1 VSLIA
6 GDPCPKRSPDLS
18 NWQALAHDFSLS
30 PPRPSTPAGPNGK
43 GIFSNS
49 QQQLTD
55 IKAAKMASN
64 IFECLLFVTPDA
76 S

>member
-1 VSLIA
+1 
-6 GDPCPKRSPDLS
+6 
-18 NWQALAHDFSLS
+18 LS
-30 PPRPSTPAGPNGK
+30 PPQPSIPDGPDGK
-43 GIFSNS
+43 AIFSNS
-49 QQQLTD
+49 QQQLTG